1 MTGVRNYADL
11 TFTELKKIN
20 PVKVICLMTVSPLEV
35 HGPHL
40 PLGTDVYIGE
50 KLQQEY
56 CKALLKQYPDFELL
70 LLPPLFA
77 GCDSLPVKGSIT
89 IRAKTLE
96 RFLLDMAGQLSKQGF
111 KYLVICDN
119 HGGPSHQIAM
129 EVASRKAWRRYN
141 FYLLNPFNVIYRMM
155 VRHDKNFLQ
164 MINLSLGKCGDD
176 ADAHA
181 GTNET
186 SLMLA
191 TNPELVRDYLNVSSS
206 FLAEKKGLSVVVGW
220 LGKIF
225 SKMGL
230 VNISADLE
238 HLANLVNWTRDAKN
252 QPYLGS
258 PSKANADDGE
268 RMIKG
273 HVSIAVDLIGK
284 SISGQR
290 PFTKPMLWWLRLF
303 RR

>member
-1 MTGVRNYADL
+1 MASVRKYANL
-11 TFTELKKIN
+11 TLTELKQIQ
-20 PVKVICLMTVSPLEV
+20 PHRTICLMTVSPIEV

-50 KLQQEY
+50 RLQQEY
-56 CKALLKQYPDFELL
+56 CQALLQYFPNFELL

-77 GCDSLPVKGSIT
+77 GCDPLPVKGSIAV
-89 IRAKTLE
+89 RSRTLE
-96 RFLLDMAGQLSKQGF
+96 SFLLDITHQLSEQGF

-141 FYLLNPFNVIYRMM
+141 FFLINPFNVIYRLM
-155 VRHDKNFLQ
+155 VRHDKDFLQ
-164 MINLSLGKCGDD
+164 LVNLSPGSCGDD
-176 ADAHA
+176 VDAHA

-191 TNPELVRDYLNVSSS
+191 TNPELVKDYLNVSASV
-206 FLAEKKGLSVVVGW
+206 FTERKGLGAIVGW
-220 LGKIF
+220 MGRISHRVGLTNLG
-225 SKMGL
+225 
-230 VNISADLE
+230 ADLE
-238 HLANLVNWTRDAKN
+238 HLANLLNWTRNADK
-252 QPYLGS
+252 QTYLGS
-258 PSKANADDGE
+258 PYKATAVNGE

-273 HVSIAVDLIGK
+273 YVTIAMGLIEK
-284 SISGQR
+284 AISGQR
-290 PFTKPMLWWLRLF
+290 PPTEPMLWWLRVF

>member
-129 EVASRKAWRRYN
+129 EVASRKAWRRN
-141 FYLLNPFNVIYRMM
+141 DFYLINPFNVIYRMM

-164 MINLSLGKCGDD
+164 AINLSPGNCGDD
-176 ADAHA
+176 ADTHA

-191 TNPELVRDYLNVSSS
+191 TNPELVSDYLNVPAS
-206 FLAEKKGLSVVVGW
+206 FLAKRKGLGAVVGS
-220 LGKIF
+220 LGKILG
-225 SKMGL
+225 KMGL
-230 VNISADLE
+230 VNLNADLE
-238 HLANLVNWTRDAKN
+238 HLANLLNWTRDAKS

-258 PSKANADDGE
+258 PSKANAYDGE

-273 HVSIAVDLIGK
+273 HVSIAVDLIEK
-284 SISGQR
+284 AILGQR
-290 PFTKPMLWWLRLF
+290 PSTKPMLWWLRLF